1 MMKSL
6 AASLVVAALTIGA
19 VVALRKSSGAGPDH
33 SAVYA
38 RMFDPSPAVRKAA
51 VTEMFA
57 KGDLVS
63 TRALL
68 TVAREEDAD
77 VRSTLD
83 HAILTT
89 SRKDSVAWLTGD
101 ALTYPDR
108 WTRYYAVRVT
118 SGQRGPEAIPL
129 LLPHLAD
136 NYWQVQIAILDAIQQ
151 AGAAASAIDALAQA
165 AAPGRNFE
173 VRMRA
178 ISLLGDANS
187 AVAARALLEKA
198 LPAPGQPADG
208 EAERAVEEA
217 LARMTDGEAM
227 KVVAES
233 LGSSDLSRKLL
244 AVKILGRGK
253 SLEHLGKLQAIG
265 TDASAPTPLR
275 IAAIRAVVCAGAEEG
290 VAFALKV
297 LDSNEPALRL
307 EAAYA
312 LSDVKLTPE
321 AKASVKERAGKEQ
334 DWRVKQALQIAS
346 EDRE

>member
-1 MMKSL
+1 MMKPL
-6 AASLVVAALTIGA
+6 AASLVVAILTISA
-19 VVALRKSSGAGPDH
+19 IVALRKSSGAGPDYTE
-33 SAVYA
+33 VYG

-89 SRKDSVAWLTGD
+89 SKKESVAWLTGEG
-101 ALTYPDR
+101 LTYPDR
-108 WTRYYAVRVT
+108 WTRYYAVRVL
-118 SGQRGPEAIPL
+118 SAQKGAEAIPI
-129 LLPHLAD
+129 LLPLLPE

-151 AGAAASAIDALAQA
+151 AGAAGAATEALAQTA
-165 AAPGRNFE
+165 SPGHNFE
-173 VRMRA
+173 VRVRA

-187 AVAARALLEKA
+187 PVAARALLEKA
-198 LPAPGQPADG
+198 LPAPGQPNDG

-217 LARMTDGEAM
+217 LCRMTDGEAM

-233 LGSSDLSRKLL
+233 LGSSDLPRKLL
-244 AVKILGRGK
+244 AVKVLGRGK
-253 SLEHLGKLQAIG
+253 SAEQLAKLQTIG
-265 TDASAPTPLR
+265 MDASAPTPLR

-290 VAFALKV
+290 VGFALKV
-297 LDSNEPALRL
+297 LDGSEASLRL

-312 LSDVKLTPE
+312 LSDVKLSPE
-321 AKASVKERAGKEQ
+321 AKASMKARAEKEQ
-334 DWRVKQALQIAS
+334 DWRVKQALLIAS